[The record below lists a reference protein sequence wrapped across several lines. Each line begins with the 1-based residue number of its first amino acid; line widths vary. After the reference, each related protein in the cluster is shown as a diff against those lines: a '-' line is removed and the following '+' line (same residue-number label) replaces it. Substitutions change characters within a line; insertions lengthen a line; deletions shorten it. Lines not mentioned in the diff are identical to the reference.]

1 MQEEGS
7 CACHMP
13 TKEIVSSFVVSPGF
27 SYDMCKY
34 DYSGHAQ
41 AGLHI
46 KAFLAWACVRDEK
59 PATTRGTY
67 EPRLLCV
74 CVCRKLRVIMSNEQA
89 SERAPLPR
97 LHEIKEDVEFVSPYT
112 NIYVEIAV

>member
-59 PATTRGTY
+59 PATTRGSY

-74 CVCRKLRVIMSNEQA
+74 CVCVCVCAENYESSCPMSKQA
-89 SERAPLPR
+89 SEHLCQDSMKLRKMLNLFHHIR
-97 LHEIKEDVEFVSPYT
+97 IST
-112 NIYVEIAV
+112 